1 MTPVSRLIMLAG
13 FGVMSSIHG
22 VLAQALDCK
31 DPKTQS
37 DMTACAIK
45 DFDAADKAM
54 NAQWKITRK
63 VFVEQDATLDDDLKG
78 AEKALLKAQRAWI
91 DYRDGQCEAQ
101 GFYVRGGTMEPME
114 VAACKAEVTKTR
126 TKELKSLAETR

>member
-1 MTPVSRLIMLAG
+1 MTCFARLTVLAG
-13 FGVMSSIHG
+13 LALLSLSGS
-22 VLAQALDCK
+22 VLAQARDCR
-31 DPKTQS
+31 DPQTQS
-37 DMTACAIK
+37 DMTACAVQ

-63 VFVEQDATLDDDLKG
+63 AFVEQDATLDDDLKG

-114 VAACKAEVTKTR
+114 VAACKAAMTKTR
-126 TKELKSLAETR
+126 TKELKSLAESQ

>member
-1 MTPVSRLIMLAG
+1 MSFLARLTVLAG
-13 FGVMSSIHG
+13 LGLLSLSGG
-22 VLAQALDCK
+22 VLAQPRDCR

-37 DMTACAIK
+37 DMTACAVQ

-114 VAACKAEVTKTR
+114 VAACKAEMTKTR
-126 TKELKSLAETR
+126 TKELKSLAESQ

>member
-1 MTPVSRLIMLAG
+1 MLAG
-13 FGVMSSIHG
+13 LALLSLSGS
-22 VLAQALDCK
+22 VLAQARDCR
-31 DPKTQS
+31 DPQTQS
-37 DMTACAIK
+37 DMTACAVQ

-114 VAACKAEVTKTR
+114 VAACKAEMTKTR
-126 TKELKSLAETR
+126 TKELKSLAESQ

>member
-1 MTPVSRLIMLAG
+1 MTCFARLTVLAG
-13 FGVMSSIHG
+13 LALLSLSGS
-22 VLAQALDCK
+22 VLAQARDCR
-31 DPKTQS
+31 DPQTQS
-37 DMTACAIK
+37 DMTACAVQ

-114 VAACKAEVTKTR
+114 VAACKAEMTKTR
-126 TKELKSLAETR
+126 TKELKSLAESQ

>member
-1 MTPVSRLIMLAG
+1 MVLVGLALLALSG
-13 FGVMSSIHG
+13 S
-22 VLAQALDCK
+22 VLAQTRDCR

-37 DMTACAIK
+37 DMTACAVQ

-63 VFVEQDATLDDDLKG
+63 VFVEQDATLEDDLKG

-114 VAACKAEVTKTR
+114 VAACKAEMTKTR
-126 TKELKSLAETR
+126 TKELKSLAEPQ

>member
-1 MTPVSRLIMLAG
+1 MSFLARLTVLAG
-13 FGVMSSIHG
+13 LGLLSLSGG
-22 VLAQALDCK
+22 VLAQARDCR

-37 DMTACAIK
+37 DMTACAVQ

-114 VAACKAEVTKTR
+114 VAACKAEMTKTR